1 MNTRTLIAIPYEL
14 TRAPLWVIDTQ
25 LVQRLPRDS
34 FPRLAFDRAL
44 GSYDQ
49 FAGRL
54 LANDD
59 IVRLGIDRATRS
71 EMLTD
76 AIGLERGA
84 AKHREE
90 ADETAAAGRES
101 AQQKRAAAQHRM
113 VDGVHAAETTEQQ
126 GKRVAVANARQQA
139 TKQKQAAQQRA
150 ERRTATIRERLAQ
163 KDKAA
168 DTRQATARR
177 TASAKLDD
185 AAAAKAAAR
194 RTRSDANK
202 LGTLADA
209 KKAGR
214 KK

>member
-59 IVRLGIDRATRS
+59 IVRMGIDRATRS
-71 EMLTD
+71 EMLAD

-84 AKHREE
+84 
-90 ADETAAAGRES
+90 
-101 AQQKRAAAQHRM
+101 
-113 VDGVHAAETTEQQ
+113 TEQQ

-139 TKQKQAAQQRA
+139 TRQKQAAQQRA

-168 DTRQATARR
+168 DTRQANAQR
-177 TASAKLDD
+177 TATAKLDH

-202 LGTLADA
+202 LGALADA
-209 KKAGR
+209 KRAGR